1 MIALGCLLL
10 GPAMLVSA
18 QNATTSASSAGQTTA
33 RTAQT
38 LAQLVVSD
46 PRFSQLEA
54 ALKAADM
61 AAVLETPG
69 PFTVFAPTDAAFDD
83 LKGKNGVENLA
94 KVENKDRLLSILRYH
109 IVPGRVSADQLQ
121 KMNILKTV
129 ETQEL
134 SLRQANGRVSV
145 NGANVTQPGLPATN
159 GIIYV
164 VDKVLLP
171 KDDEGQMGNRDGSGK
186 NR

>member
-10 GPAMLVSA
+10 GSARLVPA
-18 QNATTSASSAGQTTA
+18 QNAGTAASNSGQTTA
-33 RTAQT
+33 PTART
-38 LAQLVVSD
+38 LAQLVTSD
-46 PRFSQLEA
+46 PRFSKLEA

-61 AAVLETPG
+61 TAVLETPG
-69 PFTVFAPTDAAFDD
+69 PFTVFAPTDSAFND
-83 LKGKNGVENLA
+83 LRGKNKMEDLL
-94 KVENKDRLLSILRYH
+94 KVENKDKLLSILRFH

-134 SLRQANGRVSV
+134 SLRRAKGRVSV
-145 NGANVTQPGLPATN
+145 NGATLRQPGLPATN

-164 VDKVLLP
+164 VDKVLIP
-171 KDDEGQMGNRDGSGK
+171 DDTEGQMGNSSDSRK
-186 NR
+186 KR